1 MLLLVEDNPADI
13 DLAKRAFSKSKFI
26 DSIEVARDGQEA
38 LDFLFG
44 KGAFA
49 HRDLTHMP
57 RVILLDLKLPKI
69 GGLGVLKEI
78 KTDERTRR
86 TPVVMLTSSREPRDV
101 TQAYGLGA
109 NSYIVKPVNF
119 DEFLRVSK
127 QLATYWLGLNEA
139 APLE

>member
-13 DLAKRAFSKSKFI
+13 DLAKRAFSKHKFVN
-26 DSIEVARDGQEA
+26 SIEVARDGQEA
-38 LDFLFG
+38 LDFMFG
-44 KGAFA
+44 MGNFA
-49 HRDLTHMP
+49 HRDLSHMP

-69 GGLGVLKEI
+69 SGLHVLKEI

-101 TQAYGLGA
+101 IEAYGLGA

-119 DEFLRVSK
+119 DEFLKVSK
-127 QLATYWLGLNEA
+127 QLGMYWLTLNEA
-139 APLE
+139 LPLD